1 MAYSIRL
8 PDGTSVDNIPDEITP
23 EAAKAKILQSRPDL
37 FGAAKPAKDAG
48 FSLGDI
54 AKSFGMGAAGS
65 TKALTD
71 VAGAENVVSS
81 KLGDVSKSLQESMTP
96 ERQAELQRQQER
108 MKAAEKQGT
117 WAEIKAAAQNIAEA
131 PLQSVAQGVG
141 SFVPYLPALFAA
153 PAAAALRLAPGA
165 VRAVAAVADVAP
177 KIMGTAQGAGAV
189 KGSIYEGVYEA
200 EKAAGATDAAARQK
214 ATAAQDYFGKNFD
227 QIALGTGLGYLAGS
241 TGIEKLLTPSGAA
254 TAQQGLTRRVA
265 GAVAAEAP
273 MEGAQG
279 GQERLA
285 QNLALQREGR
295 DVGTFTGVAGQAVQ
309 EGLMGALSAGP
320 IAAVRGPG
328 APAPQPKEEEEKK
341 PLLALGAEKVFTPTP
356 LPDGSVAMTREDLA
370 RYEEEQFQKR
380 YAPQAAEAP
389 YAPRPSLTGTD
400 MASMLSRRQ
409 GESGIESLLADRRVE
424 QEDARIEA
432 ARRAR
437 VAPESEEAGR
447 NVLRTD
453 RNDELMAI
461 MRERRLAAEEAAAKE
476 AVRLARAESQ
486 QAKKQ
491 AALLG
496 EVESPMMDAIRERR
510 AAQDAAD
517 AAAAKLKEEEA
528 LKAEAA
534 KYAVNPSV
542 TKTPMSGLLGGAP
555 AGGDLANIISERR
568 AAEEAK
574 AEVPLDDDYAFLQR
588 EKQRLLGEEKT
599 PQNKMML
606 ERIDERMGEILKRD
620 IENMRKDKEKAAT
633 SVFGEENLPPVE
645 ERDVVVGNRE
655 LADLQAPTLPS
666 DEKVL
671 GKEARQLRQFEKQ
684 RGEPA
689 PVEDI
694 QARLEQAEMDR
705 RKFLRSK
712 DGTEGN
718 LMKALEGKLSPEE
731 VSDIAP
737 RGKGF
742 EKLANKNG
750 TYVSEMIADGLL
762 DAYLPPDERTG
773 MSNFDAQ
780 KSAETIKEKLRNKDL
795 FTFDRSIALRQLDD
809 QIAQLEQEAK
819 KPSSAEFDVSE
830 VEPGEAASIERTAG
844 DQAVGDATGDIRF
857 KRSTGTTSIGK
868 QAVQA
873 IIDAIK
879 ARWKNAPE
887 VVVAADMNDPAVPQE
902 VRDYNQKQLK
912 AGAKGSPQGFFYK
925 GKAYIIADKISSVKE
940 AMEALMH
947 EALGH
952 YGLRGVFGPEM
963 EAVLKDLIK
972 YRRTEV
978 EGKAEQYGL
987 DPKSEEDM
995 LEAAEE
1001 VLATMA
1007 QTKPGLPFVK
1017 RAMAIIRNFL
1027 RDLGFNIKMSDAD
1040 IIQKYILPA
1049 RAFVENGGRKG
1060 IDGKPA
1066 AMREAPSSIPA
1077 GLTSIGYKLI
1087 PRGDERRFKGF
1098 GTWEKDGVRVAL
1110 SGDLLMQERGTVQK
1124 YESDGDAMT
1133 VEAVIADADVRGQGR
1148 ARKAMQDV
1156 IRFAD
1161 EIGKDLYLEPVQLE
1175 KESGLTRD
1183 QLVKFYSSLGFKP
1196 TDASGLVMERKAK
1209 PAAMREPAK
1218 TGPTTAAFKKW
1229 FGKSKVVDA
1238 DGNPM
1243 VMYHS
1248 TYSDVDKFKT
1258 NFGDDEYR
1266 RFGVHVGSLEA
1277 AQNRLDVKAAED
1289 AANKERSGTAGA
1301 NVMPVYVS
1309 IKNPLRLDE
1318 NRSGR
1323 WGVDDIMR
1331 SIMEKAD
1338 AGQVDGISEEDVNDY
1353 MNDQFDLESWLG
1365 AKAEPGDAGYDIDSQ
1380 DRMWSDVNEYSSG
1393 ERSNLLNAFIQQL
1406 GYDGIVYANE
1416 FEGGGDS
1423 YIALKPTQIKSA
1435 TGNIG
1440 TYDPANPDIRFSREP
1455 AKAPPILSA
1464 AFKKWFGDSKVVDSE
1479 GKPLVVYHGTVVRP
1493 MRDGQMMGDIAA
1505 FDRMITTKFRQPSI
1519 DTVGSW
1525 FSTNPGEGGAG
1536 MYAGTG
1542 EGSAIYPAY
1551 LSIKNPQVTTFQL
1564 MASRARKLQNGKD
1577 DGRPIGAKEV
1587 EAYRS
1592 WLKSMGKDGI
1602 KIEGSGN
1609 EGSTEFD
1616 NQVAW
1621 IALEPSQ
1628 IKSATGNIG
1637 TYDATNPDIRF
1648 KRETK
1653 PTPNQAGKDALAILE
1668 STGMQLP
1675 PAEPGR
1681 IERLKAAAKSAAEDP
1696 AMTSASAKKAV
1707 SKFLDKMEVAAF
1719 SGDAAFNNDVRRNLI
1734 ADFDE
1739 NKEVLGMLLEAS
1751 QSQAVH
1757 SDALASQFIIDGG
1770 VAYDPEA
1777 KKWVSIKKEDN
1788 FIALAKKIDKLA
1800 EKYGLTK
1807 EQAERVAHTYFV
1819 AKRFKSLLAKQ
1830 RGRDSEIGR
1839 LEGEL
1844 EAENANIKKYRKEN
1858 DYEKVRTSERA
1869 KNDIKAEIKKL
1880 QEAEVF
1886 ITDDQIALIEPGM
1899 SLAKNMPELTDISD
1913 TWQGIRANAVKA
1925 MVDGE
1930 LWSREQAEDM
1940 LDNID
1945 YVPFYREEQLEEG
1958 GGPQEFVK
1966 GLQIKAK
1973 EYRLKGSGSPV
1984 NDVFDNMVRWSQ
1996 YAINRSVRN
2005 HKALQMVDLG
2015 TELKVGDR
2023 MMAEKVEKMDPKQNT
2038 IRVFRD
2044 GKQEIYSM
2052 ADPLYVDAFS
2062 AISNVTIPSLKFFT
2076 WFSNLL
2082 RQSVVLYPLFS
2093 VAQVP
2098 QDAISAMFS
2107 SGLKTKYALSIP
2119 ARAVKEF
2126 VKTLNKTSATHNL
2139 LKTYGATGVRDFS
2152 AAIARKDVEI
2162 AAGLKAQKNLGGR
2175 IMEGLSHIA
2184 MAADNSVRQAV
2195 YEASMAQGLSKAE
2208 AIEKAFDI
2216 INFRRR
2222 GTSKM
2227 INLAG
2232 QTVPFFYAYM
2242 SVQRTA
2248 YKTLTGVGISPQKRS
2263 EALKTLATTS
2273 GAMMA
2278 MALFYTMM
2286 NADDEEYKKTPE
2298 AIRDRTL
2305 NIPGTGGLRIPL
2317 RPDLFLMPKVMTEHL
2332 YHLITDNGLSDGA
2345 KFRKSVTD
2353 GIANAVLSPQP
2364 IPQALKPAI
2373 EVGINYDFFQGRP
2386 LIGQFEKQK
2395 EAERQF
2401 NDNTSEFAKMMGQ
2414 FGVSP
2419 IAADHVIRGMF
2430 GSAGGLFLYTTNFM
2444 INSDPDVPRP
2454 ELSFRDAMAAL
2465 PGTSGFVTKASE
2477 NALKGDFYAL
2487 RDEVEKTKNTYND
2500 IKNRSPQELE
2510 QFLSDE
2516 KNIARLGL
2524 AKGTEKIG
2532 MQLSKIRRAIAQITN
2547 APEDLYSASEKKDA
2561 IKELRQVEKEILQSI
2576 NLPELR
2582 KQAMI

>member
-8 PDGTSVDNIPDEITP
+8 PDGTSVDNIPDEVTP
-23 EAAKAKILQSRPDL
+23 EAAKARILQLRPEL
-37 FGAAKPAKDAG
+37 FGAQKPAKDAG

-108 MKAAEKQGT
+108 MKAAEKEGT

-165 VRAVAAVADVAP
+165 VRAITAVADVAP
-177 KIMGTAQGAGAV
+177 KVIGTAQGAGAV
-189 KGSIYEGVYEA
+189 KGSIYDGVYQA
-200 EKAAGATDAAARQK
+200 EKDAGATDDVARQK

-241 TGIEKLLTPSGAA
+241 TGIEKLLTPSGKAA
-254 TAQQGLTRRVA
+254 AQQGVARRVA
-265 GAVAAEAP
+265 GAVASEAP

-285 QNLALQREGR
+285 QNIALQREGR

-320 IAAVRGPG
+320 VAALRGPG
-328 APAPQPKEEEEKK
+328 APAPQPKEEEK

-370 RYEEEQFQKR
+370 RYEEEQFQKK
-380 YAPQAAEAP
+380 YAAQAADKP
-389 YAPRPSLTGTD
+389 YAPAPSLTGTD
-400 MASMLSRRQ
+400 MASLLSRRA

-424 QEDARIEA
+424 QENARIEE

-437 VAPESEEAGR
+437 VAPESVEAGR
-447 NVLRTD
+447 DVLSAD
-453 RNDELMAI
+453 RSNADLMAI
-461 MRERRLAAEEAAAKE
+461 MADRRAAQAEAEQKE
-476 AVRLARAESQ
+476 AQRLARAESQ

-496 EVESPMMDAIRERR
+496 EVESPMMAGIRERR
-510 AAQDAAD
+510 AAQEAAD
-517 AAAAKLKEEEA
+517 AAAKLKQEQEQ
-528 LKAEAA
+528 KAEAE
-534 KYAVNPSV
+534 KRAVTPVS
-542 TKTPMSGLLGGAP
+542 TKTPMPGLLGGAP

-574 AEVPLDDDYAFLQR
+574 AEIPLNDDYAFLQR
-588 EKQRLLGEEKT
+588 EKQRLLSEEKT
-599 PQNKMML
+599 PQSKLML

-633 SVFGEENLPPVE
+633 SVFAEENLPPVE
-645 ERDVVVGNRE
+645 ERDVVVGNKE
-655 LADLQAPTLPS
+655 LAELQAPTLPS
-666 DEKVL
+666 DEKVT

-684 RGEPA
+684 RTEPA
-689 PVEDI
+689 PVEDA
-694 QARLEQAEMDR
+694 QARLEQAEMER

-712 DGTEGN
+712 DEQGGN
-718 LMKALEGKLSPEE
+718 LLKLLEGKLSPDE

-737 RGKGF
+737 KGKGF
-742 EKLANKNG
+742 EKLAGKNG
-750 TYVSEMIADGLL
+750 TYISELISDGLL
-762 DAYLPPDERTG
+762 DEFLPPDERVG
-773 MSNFDAQ
+773 MTNFDAE
-780 KSAETIKEKLRNKDL
+780 KSSETIKEKLRNKDNMS
-795 FTFDRSIALRQLDD
+795 FDRSVALRQLDD
-809 QIAQLEQEAK
+809 QIADLEQQAK
-819 KPSSAEFDVSE
+819 QPSAAEFDVSD
-830 VEPGEAASIERTAG
+830 VEPGEAASIDRSAA
-844 DQAVGDATGDIRF
+844 DDVRF
-857 KRSTGTTSIGK
+857 KRSANTKNIGK
-868 QAVQA
+868 EAVQS

-887 VVVAADMNDPAVPQE
+887 VVVAADMNDPVIPQE
-902 VRDYNQKQLK
+902 VRDHNQKQVK
-912 AGAKGSPQGFFYK
+912 GGAKGSPQGFFYK
-925 GKAYIIADKISSVKE
+925 GKAYIIADQIDSVKD

-952 YGLRGVFGPEM
+952 YGLRGVFGKKM
-963 EAVLKDLIK
+963 EEVLRDVIK

-987 DPKSEEDM
+987 DPKNDEDL

-1001 VLATMA
+1001 VLAVMA

-1049 RAFVENGGRKG
+1049 RAFVESGKGRAAE
-1060 IDGKPA
+1060 GKA
-1066 AMREAPSSIPA
+1066 AASREAVSSIPA

-1110 SGDLLMQERGTVQK
+1110 SGDLLAAERGTVQK

-1133 VEAVIADADVRGQGR
+1133 VEAVISDAAARGQGR

-1161 EIGKDLYLEPVQLE
+1161 EVGKDLYLEPVQLE
-1175 KESGLTRD
+1175 KESGLNRE
-1183 QLVKFYSSLGFKP
+1183 QLVQFYSSLGFKP
-1196 TDASGLVMERKAK
+1196 TDSSGLVMERKSKPAASRKSGKSGSVMFDPKEIENNLTPEYKSRTKLIEMSIDDFLGLSDEGTTKYKAEGVDELVKGGKKFSSLPFLMIDNDGNVEGHEGRHRARALKQAGYTTMPVILRSSNIRWSEQYSPDRFDYVENWPSKMKAEKNAANPNFSIDFPVSREDSGKAYDAGVVGK
-1209 PAAMREPAK
+1209 PAAMRKEGAK
-1218 TGPTTAAFKKW
+1218 TGPTTEAFKRW
-1229 FGKSKVVDA
+1229 FGNSKVVDA
-1238 DGNPM
+1238 DGNPL
-1243 VMYHS
+1243 VVYTGTS
-1248 TYSDVDKFKT
+1248 KDFDFSKFKIPKNGAWFT
-1258 NFGDDEYR
+1258 
-1266 RFGVHVGSLEA
+1266 GSPEEA
-1277 AQNRLDVKAAED
+1277 SAYAKENDSMGFEWEGGRLVEVNAAS
-1289 AANKERSGTAGA
+1289 R
-1301 NVMPVYVS
+1301 VMPVYLK
-1309 IKNPLRLDE
+1309 IENPYTLTEEERDTLFKADNYKRAQGVIFE
-1318 NRSGR
+1318 RAKARGFD
-1323 WGVDDIMR
+1323 GVDF
-1331 SIMEKAD
+1331 
-1338 AGQVDGISEEDVNDY
+1338 GNGIWVVI
-1353 MNDQFDLESWLG
+1353 
-1365 AKAEPGDAGYDIDSQ
+1365 KEP
-1380 DRMWSDVNEYSSG
+1380 N
-1393 ERSNLLNAFIQQL
+1393 
-1406 GYDGIVYANE
+1406 
-1416 FEGGGDS
+1416 
-1423 YIALKPTQIKSA
+1423 QIKSA
-1435 TGNIG
+1435 IGNIG
-1440 TYDPANPDIRFSREP
+1440 TYDSKKADIRYKR
-1455 AKAPPILSA
+1455 
-1464 AFKKWFGDSKVVDSE
+1464 SE
-1479 GKPLVVYHGTVVRP
+1479 
-1493 MRDGQMMGDIAA
+1493 
-1505 FDRMITTKFRQPSI
+1505 
-1519 DTVGSW
+1519 
-1525 FSTNPGEGGAG
+1525 
-1536 MYAGTG
+1536 
-1542 EGSAIYPAY
+1542 
-1551 LSIKNPQVTTFQL
+1551 
-1564 MASRARKLQNGKD
+1564 
-1577 DGRPIGAKEV
+1577 
-1587 EAYRS
+1587 
-1592 WLKSMGKDGI
+1592 
-1602 KIEGSGN
+1602 
-1609 EGSTEFD
+1609 
-1616 NQVAW
+1616 
-1621 IALEPSQ
+1621 
-1628 IKSATGNIG
+1628 
-1637 TYDATNPDIRF
+1637 
-1648 KRETK
+1648 K
-1653 PTPNQAGKDALAILE
+1653 PTPSQAGKEALAVLE

-1681 IERLKAAAKSAAEDP
+1681 VERVKAAAKSAAENP
-1696 AMTSASAKKAV
+1696 AMTIASAKQAI

-1739 NKEVLGMLLEAS
+1739 NSEVLGMLLEAS

-1770 VAYDPEA
+1770 IAYDEEA

-1788 FIALAKKIDKLA
+1788 FIALAQKIDKLA

-1819 AKRFKSLLAKQ
+1819 AKRFKSLLSKQ
-1830 RGRDSEIGR
+1830 RSRDSEIDR

-1880 QEAEVF
+1880 KEAEVF
-1886 ITDDQIALIEPGM
+1886 ITPDQIALIEPGM
-1899 SLAKNMPELTDISD
+1899 SLAKSMPELTDISD

-1925 MVDGE
+1925 MIDGG
-1930 LWSREQAEDM
+1930 LWSREQAENM

-2005 HKALQMVDLG
+2005 HKALQMVDIG
-2015 TELKVGDR
+2015 TELQVGDR
-2023 MMAEKVEKMDPKQNT
+2023 KMAEKTDKMDPKKNT

-2044 GKQEIYSM
+2044 GTQEIYSM

-2107 SGLKTKYALSIP
+2107 SGLKTKYALRIP
-2119 ARAVKEF
+2119 VLAVKEF
-2126 VKTLNKTSATHNL
+2126 IKTLNKTSATHNL

-2162 AAGLKAQKNLGGR
+2162 AAGLKAQKSLGGR
-2175 IMEGLSHIA
+2175 VLEGLSHIA

-2195 YEASMAQGLSKAE
+2195 YDASMAQGLSKAE

-2332 YHLITDNGLSDGA
+2332 YHLITDNGLSDSA
-2345 KFRKSVTD
+2345 KFRKSVSD

-2401 NDNTSEFAKMMGQ
+2401 NDNTSEFSKVLGQ

-2430 GSAGGLFLYTTNFM
+2430 GSAGGLFLYATNFM

-2500 IKNRSPQELE
+2500 IKTRSPQELE

>member
-1 MAYSIRL
+1 
-8 PDGTSVDNIPDEITP
+8 
-23 EAAKAKILQSRPDL
+23 
-37 FGAAKPAKDAG
+37 
-48 FSLGDI
+48 
-54 AKSFGMGAAGS
+54 MGAAGS

-131 PLQSVAQGVG
+131 PLQSIAQGVG

-200 EKAAGATDAAARQK
+200 EKAAGATDDVARQK

-241 TGIEKLLTPSGAA
+241 TGIEKLLTPSGKAA
-254 TAQQGLTRRVA
+254 AQQGLTRRVA
-265 GAVAAEAP
+265 GAVATEAP

-295 DVGTFTGVAGQAVQ
+295 NVGTFTGVAGQAVQ

-328 APAPQPKEEEEKK
+328 APAPQPKEEEEPIVQAK
-341 PLLALGAEKVFTPTP
+341 PPEELPTQAQLA
-356 LPDGSVAMTREDLA
+356 
-370 RYEEEQFQKR
+370 EQ
-380 YAPQAAEAP
+380 QAAELEAQQQ
-389 YAPRPSLTGTD
+389 
-400 MASMLSRRQ
+400 RQ
-409 GESGIESLLADRRVE
+409 RAAMERSAVNMMGGSGLANQELLD
-424 QEDARIEA
+424 QARIRKEQQE
-432 ARRAR
+432 RA
-437 VAPESEEAGR
+437 
-447 NVLRTD
+447 
-453 RNDELMAI
+453 
-461 MRERRLAAEEAAAKE
+461 AAAKE
-476 AVRLARAESQ
+476 KADEAERQKALRAERVRIGSTQ
-486 QAKKQ
+486 YSSDPALNEVLRSKAVAEFD
-491 AALLG
+491 AANAPKVE
-496 EVESPMMDAIRERR
+496 EVPRPEYKPTKTLEQTTPITQPEGFNVLRGLDSRNADLMAAMSERR
-510 AAQDAAD
+510 AAQQAVEQTTKAEEQKKTEAARADVDQRVAQVENFLISPARKTQQETAEYIAGVVPEMQKDFMDLLDEDLNQPLTQEQTDALK
-517 AAAAKLKEEEA
+517 AKIRERLQPELAPEEEA
-528 LKAEAA
+528 AQRTPFKKFLASRGMNTKDVQDIFGENAYRANQQLPGSIKATGPRLDMLAEAAVEEGFLQEEDTEALVQMIKDEFGGDEQVAIGMADERAAAEYEAQRENELASRAGAIGLDTKGMTPDQIAARIGRIERKREEKRKQYSRSVDGFADLPTEEQDRIIDMMIDQFGEPQVFDVERAEQEGRLREESAAPLKEASVPAATQAVTVTSESKGKDKYNNAVTNIDLSNGKKYQIIRLNSTESMGLPGWHDANKFGPKDGGFLGNTKAEAI
-534 KYAVNPSV
+534 KELIDRN
-542 TKTPMSGLLGGAP
+542 TPKGGLP
-555 AGGDLANIISERR
+555 PDSSEK
-568 AAEEAK
+568 ETLEAK
-574 AEVPLDDDYAFLQR
+574 TEKGGWAIDPKEQQVEKELKGKSFMQVAQWAIDSAPNAFYRTIAQKVQARLREYERKGVEFDFTLHTGSTRSSGMRNRAGAVEFTWQKQGSPKNSKMELHLNGAASIDNQGGYAPGVQYDTILHELLHAAIRTQTRFLPKTDPLYKDLKALNDKVVKAFNEQAR
-588 EKQRLLGEEKT
+588 AG
-599 PQNKMML
+599 
-606 ERIDERMGEILKRD
+606 
-620 IENMRKDKEKAAT
+620 A
-633 SVFGEENLPPVE
+633 LPPVMME
-645 ERDVVVGNRE
+645 YYRRENNILDTPDELISWGMTDKGVQDWLDSIKVGEKSVLTKLVE
-655 LADLQAPTLPS
+655 LMR
-666 DEKVL
+666 KVL
-671 GKEARQLRQFEKQ
+671 GL
-684 RGEPA
+684 
-689 PVEDI
+689 
-694 QARLEQAEMDR
+694 
-705 RKFLRSK
+705 
-712 DGTEGN
+712 
-718 LMKALEGKLSPEE
+718 GKPYES
-731 VSDIAP
+731 A
-737 RGKGF
+737 F
-742 EKLANKNG
+742 EKLVR
-750 TYVSEMIADGLL
+750 TTDSLL
-762 DAYLPPDERTG
+762 DVDVGSIEGNMR
-773 MSNFDAQ
+773 DAGFSLAAKQ
-780 KSAETIKEKLRNKDL
+780 
-795 FTFDRSIALRQLDD
+795 
-809 QIAQLEQEAK
+809 AK
-819 KPSSAEFDVSE
+819 KP
-830 VEPGEAASIERTAG
+830 ASKPVQQTL
-844 DQAVGDATGDIRF
+844 F
-857 KRSTGTTSIGK
+857 MKR
-868 QAVQA
+868 
-873 IIDAIK
+873 D
-879 ARWKNAPE
+879 
-887 VVVAADMNDPAVPQE
+887 
-902 VRDYNQKQLK
+902 
-912 AGAKGSPQGFFYK
+912 
-925 GKAYIIADKISSVKE
+925 
-940 AMEALMH
+940 
-947 EALGH
+947 
-952 YGLRGVFGPEM
+952 
-963 EAVLKDLIK
+963 
-972 YRRTEV
+972 
-978 EGKAEQYGL
+978 
-987 DPKSEEDM
+987 
-995 LEAAEE
+995 AEE
-1001 VLATMA
+1001 
-1007 QTKPGLPFVK
+1007 K
-1017 RAMAIIRNFL
+1017 
-1027 RDLGFNIKMSDAD
+1027 
-1040 IIQKYILPA
+1040 
-1049 RAFVENGGRKG
+1049 
-1060 IDGKPA
+1060 
-1066 AMREAPSSIPA
+1066 
-1077 GLTSIGYKLI
+1077 
-1087 PRGDERRFKGF
+1087 
-1098 GTWEKDGVRVAL
+1098 
-1110 SGDLLMQERGTVQK
+1110 
-1124 YESDGDAMT
+1124 
-1133 VEAVIADADVRGQGR
+1133 
-1148 ARKAMQDV
+1148 
-1156 IRFAD
+1156 
-1161 EIGKDLYLEPVQLE
+1161 
-1175 KESGLTRD
+1175 
-1183 QLVKFYSSLGFKP
+1183 
-1196 TDASGLVMERKAK
+1196 
-1209 PAAMREPAK
+1209 PAK

-1229 FGKSKVVDA
+1229 FGDSKVVDEQ
-1238 DGNPM
+1238 GKPM
-1243 VMYHS
+1243 VVYHTTRYTGDDGRGINVLKS
-1248 TYSDVDKFKT
+1248 SAQLKREGKTSIGYTEGIYFTSDPEYSASYGKGQEGANTIPVYLSLQNPKIIERKAPSRGFFDALRNQSDDESDVFSSA
-1258 NFGDDEYR
+1258 
-1266 RFGVHVGSLEA
+1266 VISA
-1277 AQNRLDVKAAED
+1277 
-1289 AANKERSGTAGA
+1289 KELQDL
-1301 NVMPVYVS
+1301 
-1309 IKNPLRLDE
+1309 K
-1318 NRSGR
+1318 
-1323 WGVDDIMR
+1323 
-1331 SIMEKAD
+1331 
-1338 AGQVDGISEEDVNDY
+1338 
-1353 MNDQFDLESWLG
+1353 DQ
-1365 AKAEPGDAGYDIDSQ
+1365 
-1380 DRMWSDVNEYSSG
+1380 
-1393 ERSNLLNAFIQQL
+1393 
-1406 GYDGIVYANE
+1406 GYDGIINKELDEIVVFDPA
-1416 FEGGGDS
+1416 
-1423 YIALKPTQIKSA
+1423 QIKSA

-1440 TYDPANPDIRFSREP
+1440 TYDPS
-1455 AKAPPILSA
+1455 
-1464 AFKKWFGDSKVVDSE
+1464 
-1479 GKPLVVYHGTVVRP
+1479 
-1493 MRDGQMMGDIAA
+1493 
-1505 FDRMITTKFRQPSI
+1505 
-1519 DTVGSW
+1519 
-1525 FSTNPGEGGAG
+1525 
-1536 MYAGTG
+1536 
-1542 EGSAIYPAY
+1542 
-1551 LSIKNPQVTTFQL
+1551 
-1564 MASRARKLQNGKD
+1564 
-1577 DGRPIGAKEV
+1577 
-1587 EAYRS
+1587 
-1592 WLKSMGKDGI
+1592 
-1602 KIEGSGN
+1602 
-1609 EGSTEFD
+1609 STE
-1616 NQVAW
+1616 
-1621 IALEPSQ
+1621 ITSQ
-1628 IKSATGNIG
+1628 QRGASTPKQIG
-1637 TYDATNPDIRF
+1637 QDS
-1648 KRETK
+1648 
-1653 PTPNQAGKDALAILE
+1653 LAILE

-1788 FIALAKKIDKLA
+1788 FIVLAKKIDKLA

-1830 RGRDSEIGR
+1830 RSRDSEIGR

-2023 MMAEKVEKMDPKQNT
+2023 MMAEKTDKMDPKKNT

-2263 EALKTLATTS
+2263 EALKTLAATS

-2444 INSDPDVPRP
+2444 VNSDPDVPRP